1 MPVTI
6 NGDGSITGL
15 TAGGLPSVAV
25 TPADGSI
32 TSAKLASN
40 AVTSAKLHNDAVTS
54 AHMPSNTIVQV
65 VNKFK
70 NDPESTSGNSHTAIP
85 GLTVVIT
92 PTSTSNKILYSGHLY
107 LAASGS
113 ECSFRL
119 TRTVGGSTT
128 NIATPS
134 TFADDEDGTFHHGG
148 GSRYA
153 GHSFEFLDSPN
164 TTSAITYGITWQT
177 HSGTTYLNRTWDA
190 NWFHGISTLT
200 AKEIKV

>member
-6 NGDGSITGL
+6 NGNGHISGL
-15 TAGGLPSVAV
+15 VLGGL
-25 TPADGSI
+25 GSNVVNS
-32 TSAKLASN
+32 TS
-40 AVTSAKLHNDAVTS
+40 LHNDAVTS

-65 VNKFK
+65 VQKFK
-70 NDPESTSGNSHTAIP
+70 NDPESTAGNSHTAIP

-92 PTSTSNKILYSGHLY
+92 PTSSSNKILYSGHLY
-107 LAASGS
+107 LASSGS
-113 ECSFRL
+113 ECAFRL
-119 TRTVGGSTT
+119 TRTVGGTT
-128 NIATPS
+128 TEIATPS
-134 TFADDEDGTFHHGG
+134 TFTDDEDGTFHHGG
-148 GSRYA
+148 GSRY
-153 GHSFEFLDSPN
+153 GGQSFEFLDSPN

>member
-1 MPVTI
+1 MPVSI
-6 NGDGSITGL
+6 NGNGHISGL
-15 TAGGLPSVAV
+15 VVGGLPNGSVN
-25 TPADGSI
+25 AD
-32 TSAKLASN
+32 TLASN

-65 VNKFK
+65 VQKFK

-92 PTSTSNKILYSGHLY
+92 PSSSNNKILYSGHLY

>member
-1 MPVTI
+1 MPITI
-6 NGDGSITGL
+6 NGNGHISGL
-15 TAGGLPSVAV
+15 VVGGLPNGSVN
-25 TPADGSI
+25 ADSI
-32 TSAKLASN
+32 ASN

-65 VNKFK
+65 VQKFK

-92 PTSTSNKILYSGHLY
+92 PSSSNNKILYSGHLY

-119 TRTVGGSTT
+119 TRTVGGSLTE
-128 NIATPS
+128 IATPS
-134 TFADDEDGTFHHGG
+134 TYQDDEDGTFHHGG

-153 GHSFEFLDSPN
+153 GHSFEFLDTPN

-177 HSGTTYLNRTWDA
+177 HSGTTYLNRTWD
-190 NWFHGISTLT
+190 NGWFHGISTLT

>member
-1 MPVTI
+1 MPVSI
-6 NGDGSITGL
+6 NGNGHISGL
-15 TAGGLPSVAV
+15 VVGGLPNGSVN
-25 TPADGSI
+25 AD
-32 TSAKLASN
+32 TLASN
-40 AVTSAKLHNDAVTS
+40 AVTSAKLHNAAVTS

-65 VNKFK
+65 VQKFK

-92 PTSTSNKILYSGHLY
+92 PSSSNNKILYSGHLY

-128 NIATPS
+128 EIATPS

>member
-6 NGDGSITGL
+6 NGDGHISGL
-15 TAGGLPSVAV
+15 AVGGLPNGSVN
-25 TPADGSI
+25 AD
-32 TSAKLASN
+32 TLASN

-65 VNKFK
+65 VQKFK

-92 PTSTSNKILYSGHLY
+92 PSSSSNKILYSGHLY

-128 NIATPS
+128 EIATPS

>member
-1 MPVTI
+1 MPITI
-6 NGDGSITGL
+6 NGDGTITGL
-15 TAGGLPSVAV
+15 SVGGLP
-25 TPADGSI
+25 DGSVDDD
-32 TSAKLASN
+32 TLASN

-113 ECSFRL
+113 ECAFRL

-128 NIATPS
+128 NIATP
-134 TFADDEDGTFHHGG
+134 TNFVDDEDGTFHHGG

>member
-1 MPVTI
+1 MPVSI
-6 NGDGSITGL
+6 NGNGHISGL
-15 TAGGLPSVAV
+15 AVGGLGANVVNS
-25 TPADGSI
+25 
-32 TSAKLASN
+32 TS
-40 AVTSAKLHNDAVTS
+40 LHNDAVTS

-128 NIATPS
+128 EIATPS
-134 TFADDEDGTFHHGG
+134 TYQDDEDGTFHHGG

-153 GHSFEFLDSPN
+153 GHSFEFLDTPN

-177 HSGTTYLNRTWDA
+177 HSGTTYLNRTWD
-190 NWFHGISTLT
+190 NGWFHGISTLT

>member
-1 MPVTI
+1 
-6 NGDGSITGL
+6 
-15 TAGGLPSVAV
+15 
-25 TPADGSI
+25 
-32 TSAKLASN
+32 
-40 AVTSAKLHNDAVTS
+40 
-54 AHMPSNTIVQV
+54 MPSNTIIQV

-128 NIATPS
+128 EIATPS
-134 TFADDEDGTFHHGG
+134 TYQDDEDGTFHHGG

-164 TTSAITYGITWQT
+164 TTSAITYGISWQT
-177 HSGTTYLNRTWDA
+177 HAGTIYLNRTWD
-190 NWFHGISTLT
+190 NGWFHGASAIT
-200 AKEIKV
+200 AKEIAA

>member
-6 NGDGSITGL
+6 NGNGHISGL
-15 TAGGLPSVAV
+15 VVGGLPNGSVN
-25 TPADGSI
+25 ADS
-32 TSAKLASN
+32 LASN

>member
-1 MPVTI
+1 MPITI
-6 NGDGSITGL
+6 NGNGHISGL
-15 TAGGLPSVAV
+15 VVGGLPNGSVN
-25 TPADGSI
+25 ADS
-32 TSAKLASN
+32 LASN